1 VANIEIEVIAMR
13 APFPLRLIATVPTI
27 ILVAFLSCS
36 PVRAAPSAHS
46 AASPP
51 TVDGVWI
58 SRQLQYVYRGM
69 TARYSC
75 EGLKSEIEHLLM
87 RLGARHLRV
96 QECGIGD
103 RPIPFPSVHVT
114 MQVLVPATQ
123 ARGGPRVAA
132 HWHRVR
138 LFPQMYEG
146 GSCELIEEFRRTFLP
161 LFEARNIEM
170 SAACVPHHPVPGNR
184 LYAEVLTPNSRSTES
199 R

>member
-1 VANIEIEVIAMR
+1 MR
-13 APFPLRLIATVPTI
+13 APSPLRFIATNFAIV
-27 ILVAFLSCS
+27 LVASLSCS
-36 PVRAAPSAHS
+36 PVRAAPAAHA
-46 AASPP
+46 AASPA
-51 TVDGVWI
+51 TVDGVWV

-75 EGLKSEIEHLLM
+75 EGLKSEIEHLLV

-96 QECGIGD
+96 RECAIDG
-103 RPIPFPSVHVT
+103 RPIPFPSVQVT
-114 MQVLVPATQ
+114 MQVLVPASQ

-138 LFPQMYEG
+138 LFPQMYES

-170 SAACVPHHPVPGNR
+170 SAACVPHHHVPGNH
-184 LYAEVLTPNSRSTES
+184 LYAEVLTPDARPMDSR
-199 R
+199 